1 MLTNAI
7 YFKEAWKVAFT
18 KVEGGNKVHFAETTH
33 YGFPLFGGIKI
44 IRDSLKQGFSTD
56 GSRPGNVSWKIS
68 SGSWN
73 FFPEIQNDVLMVQ
86 IGYFVIK
93 N

>member
-44 IRDSLKQGFSTD
+44 IRDSLEG
-56 GSRPGNVSWKIS
+56 
-68 SGSWN
+68 
-73 FFPEIQNDVLMVQ
+73 
-86 IGYFVIK
+86 
-93 N
+93 

>member
-18 KVEGGNKVHFAETTH
+18 KVEGGNKVELSA
-33 YGFPLFGGIKI
+33 K
-44 IRDSLKQGFSTD
+44 R
-56 GSRPGNVSWKIS
+56 
-68 SGSWN
+68 
-73 FFPEIQNDVLMVQ
+73 
-86 IGYFVIK
+86 K